1 MQCENERAKKMD
13 DRALVAAILG
23 GDETL
28 FDELFARYHG
38 RVFGF
43 ALRRVGRP
51 DEAEDIAQEVFLQI
65 FRSLPSYQ
73 GRASLSTWIF
83 GIAHNVTCRHY
94 RRRGAP
100 VVSID
105 RTDAPEFGSSVPA
118 EERRIDASRVVDRCT
133 ETLERTRAPEHLEIF
148 RQFYGFGRPLRAIA
162 RSTGKPTDSVK
173 DSLRRSRNLLRRDV
187 PDVRAALLA
196 SSTGA

>member
-1 MQCENERAKKMD
+1 MTMNTDRVNEMD

-23 GDETL
+23 DRPEL
-28 FDELFARYHG
+28 FDELFTRYHG

-43 ALRRVGRP
+43 ALRRVSRA

-83 GIAHNVTCRHY
+83 GIAHNVTCRHF

-100 VVSID
+100 VVSIE
-105 RTDAPEFGSSVPA
+105 RSDAPELGTTVPS
-118 EERRIDASRVVDRCT
+118 EERRIDAARAVDRCT
-133 ETLERTRAPEHLEIF
+133 ETLARSRAPEHLEIF
-148 RQFYGFGRPLRAIA
+148 RQFYGVGRSLRVIA

-187 PDVRAALLA
+187 PDVRSIVSGAA
-196 SSTGA
+196 S